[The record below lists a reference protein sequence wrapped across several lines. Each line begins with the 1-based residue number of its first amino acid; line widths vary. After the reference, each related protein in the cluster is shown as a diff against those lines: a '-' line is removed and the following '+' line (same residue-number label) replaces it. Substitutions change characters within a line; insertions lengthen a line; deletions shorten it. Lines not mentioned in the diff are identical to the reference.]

1 MVKLVDGL
9 TTILATRYSTAF
21 RGIGGWDN
29 GDGQSVF
36 SISATVNGD
45 SLTMVRCRNIIHY
58 ANDRHGDVSPQTVK
72 EIIGLV

>member
-1 MVKLVDGL
+1 MDGL
-9 TTILATRYSTAF
+9 TPILATRYSTAF

-36 SISATVNGD
+36 SIAATVSGD
-45 SLTMVRCRNIIHY
+45 NLTMLRCRNVIHY
-58 ANDRHGDVSPQTVK
+58 ADDRHGGFSPQTVK